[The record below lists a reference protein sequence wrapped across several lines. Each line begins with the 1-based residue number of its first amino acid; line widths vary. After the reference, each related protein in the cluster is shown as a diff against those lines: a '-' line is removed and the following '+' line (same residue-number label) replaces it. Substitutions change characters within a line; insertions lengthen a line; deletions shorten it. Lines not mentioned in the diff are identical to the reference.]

1 MKSTAHQIKEIII
14 ASDYSKLGQMEIGQV
29 NSWLKKQF
37 GASFQSSNCREAS
50 ILIRTLVAWT
60 RQYQHEI
67 LEFIDEEI
75 WQGEK
80 LDALTFQRQV
90 LAKAFKRNPQRKK
103 AATIKKMLREM
114 LRLFCSPLSF
124 STESAFEKN
133 KRRNFVAS
141 SKLEGILLED

>member
-1 MKSTAHQIKEIII
+1 LAHRFK
-14 ASDYSKLGQMEIGQV
+14 AT
-29 NSWLKKQF
+29 
-37 GASFQSSNCREAS
+37 NCRDAS

-60 RQYQHEI
+60 RRYQHEI